1 MRKAS
6 NIFDDLMVEHYVKE
20 KETNRVSIGYTETN
34 QEVNLGLKQMGHT
47 LISGISR
54 SGKTQLALYLL
65 ESLIQFAEVAVYS
78 VKVGDFFMF
87 RKDVMIVD
95 DANEMSKL
103 LRRTVGEIERRANR
117 VRKQSEKAGEVVQ
130 CTEKPIVLM
139 LDEYASF
146 IFDADEA
153 TKLALSKIASI
164 GAGMNVFLYI
174 ITQVPNKK
182 IMGNVRDQIMTDI
195 AFRQR
200 DSYGSR
206 MAVGTNEAMRLELR
220 QAIVRNVDQR
230 WLITHTGQKV

>member
-1 MRKAS
+1 MKKA
-6 NIFDDLMVEHYVKE
+6 NTIFDDLMIEHYVKE
-20 KETNRVSIGYTETN
+20 KEKNRVSIGFTETN
-34 QEVNLGLKQMGHT
+34 QEVQFGLKQMGHT

-54 SGKTQLALYLL
+54 SGKTQMALHILQ
-65 ESLIQFAEVAVYS
+65 SLIGFAEVAVYS

-87 RKDVMIVD
+87 RNDVMIVD

-117 VRKQSEKAGEVVQ
+117 VRRESEKAGKVVQ
-130 CTEKPIVLM
+130 CTEKPIILM

-146 IFDADEA
+146 MFGADEA
-153 TKLALSKIASI
+153 TKIALSKIASI

-230 WLITHTGQKV
+230 FLVTHTGEKK